1 MGTTTTPRV
10 TIGLP
15 VRNGERHLRSAI
27 ESILG
32 QTWTD
37 LELVVSDNAST
48 DATAEICAAYASD
61 PRVRYER
68 QPVDIG
74 ARENFHLVLSRARGE
89 YFKWAACDD
98 VLAPTFLERCVEAL
112 EADPG
117 AVLAAA
123 DIEVIGDGGEP
134 LGRWRR
140 PITVGGDRP
149 HERLRAFFE
158 HDRVHQTIFGLIR
171 RSALEQTGL
180 LGPWYGS
187 DRALLMELVLL
198 GRFVRVPERLFRHR
212 EHVDRSAHVAS
223 RVAWFTPQRGERPV
237 AGYWRHLGEAARML
251 LTVPMPPAERLRC
264 LGEYGRRGR
273 AQLREWA
280 PIMGRE
286 ATASLRTLVA
296 RLAR

>member
-1 MGTTTTPRV
+1 MTTTTPRV
-10 TIGLP
+10 TVGLP
-15 VRNGERHLRSAI
+15 VRNGERHLRAAI

-32 QTWTD
+32 QTYGD

-112 EADPG
+112 DADPG

-123 DIEVIGDGGEP
+123 DIEVIDDAGEP

-140 PITVGGDRP
+140 PITVGG
-149 HERLRAFFE
+149 
-158 HDRVHQTIFGLIR
+158 
-171 RSALEQTGL
+171 
-180 LGPWYGS
+180 
-187 DRALLMELVLL
+187 
-198 GRFVRVPERLFRHR
+198 
-212 EHVDRSAHVAS
+212 
-223 RVAWFTPQRGERPV
+223 
-237 AGYWRHLGEAARML
+237 
-251 LTVPMPPAERLRC
+251 
-264 LGEYGRRGR
+264 
-273 AQLREWA
+273 
-280 PIMGRE
+280 
-286 ATASLRTLVA
+286 
-296 RLAR
+296 